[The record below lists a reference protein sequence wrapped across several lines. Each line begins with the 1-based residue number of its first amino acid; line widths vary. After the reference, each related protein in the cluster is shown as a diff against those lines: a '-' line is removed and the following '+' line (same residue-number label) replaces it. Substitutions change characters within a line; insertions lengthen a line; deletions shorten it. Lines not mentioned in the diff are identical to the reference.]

1 MQHPVIFI
9 SSFLLYVKRYSILT
23 VINKFVN
30 LYENARVQ
38 SVRNTI
44 HSRINDVLSKKVYC
58 SEHEPVTTREKYSM
72 RNQKYGM
79 KHLKSTFVSTFTM
92 MKINNIEY
100 FIMKK
105 HFFLLPVFMFFPF
118 NNRVGC
124 AHNQIIAIAVW
135 SLAWRRKWSF

>member
-9 SSFLLYVKRYSILT
+9 SSFLLYFKRYSILT

-30 LYENARVQ
+30 LYENAGVQ

-44 HSRINDVLSKKVYC
+44 HGRINDVLSKKVYC

-72 RNQKYGM
+72 WNQKYGM
-79 KHLKSTFVSTFTM
+79 KNLKSTFISTFIMT
-92 MKINNIEY
+92 KLNNIEN

-105 HFFLLPVFMFFPF
+105 TFFLLPVYMLFSF
-118 NNRVGC
+118 NNLVGC
-124 AHNQIIAIAVW
+124 AYNQIIAIALC
-135 SLAWRRKWSF
+135 SLAWRRKCSF

>member
-9 SSFLLYVKRYSILT
+9 SSFLLYFRRYSILT

-30 LYENARVQ
+30 LYENAGLQ
-38 SVRNTI
+38 SVRNMI

-105 HFFLLPVFMFFPF
+105 HFFLLPVFMFVSF

-124 AHNQIIAIAVW
+124 AHNQIIAIAV
-135 SLAWRRKWSF
+135 